1 MSAHI
6 FVCEDDLPMA
16 QDLCAILRKY
26 GYEADFTRSFSN
38 VAADIAVQKPDL
50 VLLDIN
56 LPQYDGFHICRELR
70 KASEIP
76 VIMITSRDSEMDE
89 LMSMNLGADDYV
101 TKPFNMQILLA
112 HIASVL
118 RRSAPVQ
125 EKPKAYDSQT
135 VEVAG
140 ITYESVAHGT
150 FYRGDAKLQDGFYL
164 HIKITNNNTKNRT
177 FSSFNV
183 HAAQGDLEAGD
194 PLFTSGK
201 AAVLD
206 YVTSEAP
213 DELHEGI
220 DLSERPDIGPGE
232 TVEYVY
238 FWAPKTAYYGPI
250 TVEFVDAYAPAKNH
264 EAMHFDTTG
273 CETKEFKAAGGVADS
288 GEKADLTG
296 IDCASYSIEAADG
309 YTLDS
314 SDEEREKANFFHDE
328 TGGRLNI
335 SIFPR
340 SPEEE
345 VASLEQVYEG
355 KETTTDQVE
364 YNGITWLRFTGPD
377 NGHTLFATA
386 PATGETVRVSIGWK
400 IDWDAAVPMMEAL
413 KLK

>member
-1 MSAHI
+1 MSCKPKGA
-6 FVCEDDLPMA
+6 VRMMKPMTKK
-16 QDLCAILRKY
+16 LLLGIPTVTL
-26 GYEADFTRSFSN
+26 S
-38 VAADIAVQKPDL
+38 AV
-50 VLLDIN
+50 
-56 LPQYDGFHICRELR
+56 
-70 KASEIP
+70 
-76 VIMITSRDSEMDE
+76 
-89 LMSMNLGADDYV
+89 
-101 TKPFNMQILLA
+101 LA
-112 HIASVL
+112 CTLAGCGGNAPSGSGG
-118 RRSAPVQ
+118 SAPVQ
-125 EKPKAYDSQT
+125 EKAEKPKAYESQT

-150 FYRGDAKLQDGFYL
+150 FYRGDAKKQDGFYL

-206 YVTSEAP
+206 YVASEAP

-220 DLSERPDIGPGE
+220 DLSKRPDIGPGE

-314 SDEEREKANFFHDE
+314 SDEEHEKANFFHDE

-335 SIFPR
+335 SIFLR

>member
-1 MSAHI
+1 M
-6 FVCEDDLPMA
+6 
-16 QDLCAILRKY
+16 
-26 GYEADFTRSFSN
+26 
-38 VAADIAVQKPDL
+38 
-50 VLLDIN
+50 
-56 LPQYDGFHICRELR
+56 
-70 KASEIP
+70 
-76 VIMITSRDSEMDE
+76 
-89 LMSMNLGADDYV
+89 
-101 TKPFNMQILLA
+101 
-112 HIASVL
+112 
-118 RRSAPVQ
+118 
-125 EKPKAYDSQT
+125 
-135 VEVAG
+135 
-140 ITYESVAHGT
+140 
-150 FYRGDAKLQDGFYL
+150 
-164 HIKITNNNTKNRT
+164 
-177 FSSFNV
+177 

-206 YVTSEAP
+206 YVASEAP

-296 IDCASYSIEAADG
+296 IDCASYSVEAADG

-314 SDEEREKANFFHDE
+314 SNEEHEKADFFHDE
-328 TGGRLNI
+328 TGGRLHI

-345 VASLEQVYEG
+345 VASLEQVFEG

-386 PATGETVRVSIGWK
+386 PATGDTVRVSIGWK